1 MVLARLIFFV
11 EACMMLCFEVFD
23 ENSGDNIMLLI
34 VAESK
39 TFQLLVVPSMRIWVC
54 TRSGQGT
61 ESEQQT

>member
-1 MVLARLIFFV
+1 
-11 EACMMLCFEVFD
+11 MMLCFKVFD